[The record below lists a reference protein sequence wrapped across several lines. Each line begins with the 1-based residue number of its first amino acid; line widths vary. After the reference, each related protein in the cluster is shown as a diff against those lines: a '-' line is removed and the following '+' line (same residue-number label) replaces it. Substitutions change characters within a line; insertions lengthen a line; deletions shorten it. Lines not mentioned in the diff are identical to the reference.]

1 MSDNN
6 LYRLA
11 STTVCEPLV
20 SNWTAWPS
28 VIAPVPAGFHLSEY
42 QIPALQSFVENP
54 ALHAQACRSP
64 ELAGGPFVNIEV
76 ERVEE
81 VKALLGE
88 MQIQMAHNIR
98 MARDLREFQNW
109 LIEHARGESLE
120 PYYGR
125 IPASLRGYV
134 ELVYDYYHRA
144 SVRVLEGLLYESD
157 YYLPTLHSLRLFS
170 LRNDRARP
178 YFLNTP
184 RLLQEAQISC
194 NMPFDDVRVDRL
206 FELSLKPSTLAEV
219 RELLSLDQSSD
230 KALLPLLS
238 SHEIMPPARWAED
251 SVRVKYFGHACVLF
265 ERRGVS
271 ILTDP
276 FVPVRTLEGGIERHT
291 YDDLP
296 ARIDYA
302 LVTHGHQDHFSLESL
317 LRLRHRIECLI
328 VPHAS
333 GMLYGDVSL
342 KLLAKRL
349 GFRNVIEMDVFE
361 SIPLEDGE
369 IIAIPFLGEHSD
381 IAHSKAAYVIR
392 AGCRQ
397 ILVAADADCLDINIY
412 RNVRAALGPVDTV
425 FIGLESVGA
434 TLSFAYGS
442 LLPQKPSRTQEQTR
456 RQHGCNAERALE
468 ILDVL
473 DADHLYNYAMGL
485 EPWMYYILGFDLDET
500 SPQLQESE
508 ILLSKLRSRGF
519 AAAERLYGKRE
530 FYLDD
535 RASVN
540 GKTFSQYSAAHLVSE
555 SSHDAEDDF
564 AF

>member
-1 MSDNN
+1 MSDNS

-11 STTVCEPLV
+11 STTICEPLV

-28 VIAPVPAGFHLSEY
+28 VISPVPTGFHLLEY
-42 QIPALQSFVENP
+42 QIPTLQSFVENP

-64 ELAGGPFVNIEV
+64 ELAGGPFVNVQV

-81 VKALLGE
+81 VRALLNE
-88 MQIQMAHNIR
+88 MQIEMAHNIR
-98 MARDLREFQNW
+98 MAVELREFQNW
-109 LIEHARGESLE
+109 LVEHARGESLE
-120 PYYGR
+120 PYYGL
-125 IPASLRGYV
+125 IPESLRGYV

-157 YYLPTLHSLRLFS
+157 HYLPALQSLRLFS

-184 RLLQEAQISC
+184 RLLQEGQISC
-194 NMPFDDVRVDRL
+194 NMPFDDARVDRL
-206 FELSLKPSTLAEV
+206 FELSLETSTLAEI

-230 KALLPLLS
+230 KDLLPLLS
-238 SHEIMPPARWAED
+238 NHGITPPAEWAED
-251 SVRVKYFGHACVLF
+251 SVRVRYFGHACVLF
-265 ERRGVS
+265 ERRGLS

-276 FVPVRTLEGGIERHT
+276 FVAVRTLEGGIERHT

-317 LRLRHRIECLI
+317 LRLRHRIGCLV

-349 GFRNVIEMDVFE
+349 GFRNVIELDVFE

-369 IIAIPFLGEHSD
+369 ITAIPFFGEHSD

-392 AGCRQ
+392 AGRRQ
-397 ILVAADADCLDINIY
+397 ILVAADADCLDINVY
-412 RNVRAALGPVDTV
+412 RNVRAALGPIDTV

-442 LLPQKPSRTQEQTR
+442 LLPKKPSRTQEQTR

-473 DADHLYNYAMGL
+473 GADRLYNYAMGL

-500 SPQLQESE
+500 SPQMQESE
-508 ILLSKLRSRGF
+508 ILLSTLRSRGF
-519 AAAERLYGKRE
+519 TAAERLYGKRE

-535 RASVN
+535 SVSVN
-540 GKTFSQYSAAHLVSE
+540 GKTFSMYSTAHLASE
-555 SSHDAEDDF
+555 SSRDAEDDF